1 VNLKKKEIP
10 FRLPRWIAV
19 AVLAV
24 GASHAG
30 AQSVDWS
37 QSQGISP
44 FGRQW
49 PRFTSLNYDMEYEH
63 DVFSSAGA
71 HIVTDR
77 VYLFPS
83 VGVAW
88 QSYLYHPDLLAFG
101 FQFEPGYVWEKS
113 GSPGAMSVT
122 EQLALNGD
130 FRADVLRE
138 KPYAT
143 ILSYSSSYQ
152 QVNYDFFNTALVDS
166 QDWGVMSGYR
176 EGPVPVNLSFNQAY
190 VNSTSPGQTSDTV
203 DTTVTLDTKNQRSFD
218 DQTHLNYQFGQFN
231 RQNTTAGVSFT
242 DDNNY
247 NLVTLSDIEHYQK
260 SIWRSSLLFNQINTL
275 NTFSS
280 SDLNAL
286 TDYDIE
292 HTPNLHSI
300 YDYAFSW
307 YNDSISESIQ
317 NTASASV
324 HHQLYDS
331 LASSLGVQ
339 GSTLNSSS
347 GDSTL
352 DSYSVQTTGTADYTK
367 RLGSWGRLTIG
378 EGLSYTANDQ
388 VVSGSQTIIPNES
401 HIVPATGIVMLDQPN
416 AIEVVSV
423 FYGNILLQE
432 GIGGDY
438 TINTA
443 SNPWQIL
450 INVSGGPNRVPA
462 GATIQVTYTVK
473 PNPSGTYST
482 LGNQS
487 KVTLSFFNDLAD
499 VYVGY
504 NLTQNQASSP
514 DFLLQDERQF
524 QTGAD
529 FHWRGLSLSGNYM
542 DTVSTLYDSRT
553 YNLGENYT
561 FNPSA
566 RTRVGINLNQQWDYY
581 TYTTALPGNE
591 NQYSTFYNFMVF
603 CDWRPTTHLSW
614 NTEAG
619 LQRAIGSQ
627 INQNFIAVRSYLN
640 WNIGKLEVHLG
651 YSYEGQKFPSQRT
664 ESNYAFIRFRR
675 YF

>member
-1 VNLKKKEIP
+1 VSRKKKEIP

-19 AVLAV
+19 AVLAA

-49 PRFTSLNYDMEYEH
+49 PRFTSLNYDMEFES
-63 DVFSSAGA
+63 DVFTSPTA

-88 QSYLYHPDLLAFG
+88 QSYLYHPDFLAYG
-101 FQFEPGYVWEKS
+101 FQFEPGYIWEKS

-130 FRADVLRE
+130 FRANVLQQ

-176 EGPVPVNLSFNQAY
+176 EGPVPVNVGFNQAY

-203 DTTVTLDTKNQRSFD
+203 QSTVTLDAKNQRSMD
-218 DQTHLNYQFGQFN
+218 DVTQLNYQFGQFN
-231 RQNTTAGVSFT
+231 RQNTAAGVAFT

-247 NLVTLSDIEHYQK
+247 NLATLTDIEHYQK
-260 SIWRSSLLFNQINTL
+260 SIWRSSLLFNQISTL

-292 HTPNLHSI
+292 HTPNFHSI

-317 NTASASV
+317 NTASASL

-331 LASSLGVQ
+331 LASSLEVQ

-378 EGLSYTANDQ
+378 ETLSYTATDQ
-388 VVSGSQTIIPNES
+388 VSSGTQTTISNES
-401 HIVPATGIVMLDQPN
+401 HVVPNNGIVLLDQPN
-416 AIEVVSV
+416 ALSV
-423 FYGNILLQE
+423 QIVTSGTIILQPGL
-432 GIGGDY
+432 DY
-438 TINTA
+438 IVNQAT
-443 SNPWQIL
+443 NPWQIL
-450 INVSGGPNRVPA
+450 INSSGPNHIQP
-462 GATIQVTYTVK
+462 GATILVTYTVQSQ
-473 PNPSGTYST
+473 PTGTYST

-487 KVTLSFFNDLAD
+487 KVTLSFLNDMAD

-514 DFLLQDERQF
+514 EFVLQDERQF

-529 FHWRGLSLSGNYM
+529 FHWRGLSLAANYM
-542 DTVSTLYDSRT
+542 DTVSTLYNST
-553 YNLGENYT
+553 AYNLGENYT
-561 FNPSA
+561 LNPSA
-566 RTRVGINLNQQWDYY
+566 RTRVGVSLTQQWDYY

-591 NQYSTFYNFMVF
+591 NQHSTFYNFMVF
-603 CDWRPTTHLSW
+603 SEWRPTTHLSW

-627 INQNFIAVRSYLN
+627 INQNFLAARTYLN

-651 YSYEGQKFPSQRT
+651 YSYEGQKFTSQT
-664 ESNYAFIRFRR
+664 TTSNYAFIRFRR

>member
-1 VNLKKKEIP
+1 VSLKKKEIP

-19 AVLAV
+19 AVLA
-24 GASHAG
+24 AG
-30 AQSVDWS
+30 TSRAAAQSVDWS

-49 PRFTSLNYDMEYEH
+49 PRFTSLNYDMEYEQ
-63 DVFSSAGA
+63 DIFSSPGA

-77 VYLFPS
+77 IYIFPS

-88 QSYLYHPDLLAFG
+88 QSYLYHPDLLAYG
-101 FQFEPGYVWEKS
+101 FQFEPGYIWEKS

-130 FRADVLRE
+130 FRADLLRQ

-143 ILSYSSSYQ
+143 LLSYSSSYQ

-166 QDWGVMSGYR
+166 KDWGVTSGYR
-176 EGPVPVNLSFNQAY
+176 EGPVPVNVGFNQSY

-203 DTTVTLDTKNQRSFD
+203 QSTVTLDAKNQRSMD
-218 DQTHLNYQFGQFN
+218 DLTHLNYQFGQFN
-231 RQNTTAGVSFT
+231 RQNTTAGVGFT

-247 NLVTLSDIEHYQK
+247 NLVTLTDLEHYQK
-260 SIWRSSLLFNQINTL
+260 SIWRTSLLFNQINTL

-292 HTPNLHSI
+292 LTPNLHNI

-307 YNDSISESIQ
+307 YDDSLSDSIQ
-317 NTASASV
+317 NTATASL

-331 LASSLGVQ
+331 LASGVQ
-339 GSTLNSSS
+339 VEGSTLNSSS
-347 GDSTL
+347 GESTL

-378 EGLSYTANDQ
+378 ETLSYTATDQ
-388 VVSGSQTIIPNES
+388 VTSGPQTTINNES
-401 HIVPATGIVMLDQPN
+401 HLVPNTGLVMLDQPN
-416 AIEVVSV
+416 TLAVIQVTDSR
-423 FYGNILLQE
+423 
-432 GIGGDY
+432 GIPLPPTDY
-438 TINTA
+438 IVIQTT
-443 SNPWQIL
+443 NPWQIQ
-450 INVSGGPNRVPA
+450 IIFGGLNPIVP
-462 GATIQVTYTVK
+462 GSTILVTYTVK
-473 PNPSGTYST
+473 SNPTGAYST

-487 KVTLSFFNDLAD
+487 KVTLSFLHDMAD

-514 DFLLQDERQF
+514 DFVLQDERQF
-524 QTGAD
+524 QAGAD
-529 FHWRGLSLSGNYM
+529 FHWRGLSLSANYIN
-542 DTVSTLYDSRT
+542 TVSTLYNST
-553 YNLGENYT
+553 AYNLGENYSI
-561 FNPSA
+561 NPSA
-566 RTRVGINLNQQWDYY
+566 RTRVGVSLTQQWDYY

-614 NTEAG
+614 NNEAG

-627 INQNFIAVRSYLN
+627 INQNFLAVRTYLN

-651 YSYEGQKFPSQRT
+651 YSYEGQKFTSQKST
-664 ESNYAFIRFRR
+664 SNYAFIRFRR